1 MNEDEKNKILME
13 VGPYVSDIE
22 FLKEIINKSK
32 DIEDLKNKLN
42 KLLETEEDITRKT
55 DIKIILDKLNI
66 L

>member
-22 FLKEIINKSK
+22 FLKEIIKKSK
-32 DIEDLKNKLN
+32 DIEDLKDKLN

-55 DIKIILDKLNI
+55 DIKIILSKI
-66 L
+66 